1 MACGRFG
8 RRSVETCCWFT
19 KSDGKSLVRLST
31 RSLSAGE
38 LLALQRLISI
48 SRARQLW
55 GQCVDLHNVSDHII
69 MVLIIVIALMRI
81 RQDGQHRHD
90 VSRSGRGTHHRV
102 SRAIWQEG
110 IVWVSDSPA
119 RASISVDNSLTL
131 CSQKFLLRAQKCR
144 QCVLVLAMVEKEVA
158 ISSSFFQSLSKTFP
172 ILPFIKIQ

>member
-1 MACGRFG
+1 M
-8 RRSVETCCWFT
+8 ETCCWFT

-81 RQDGQHRHD
+81 SQDGQHRHD
-90 VSRSGRGTHHRV
+90 VSRSGEGTHHRV
-102 SRAIWQEG
+102 SGAIWQEG

-119 RASISVDNSLTL
+119 
-131 CSQKFLLRAQKCR
+131 
-144 QCVLVLAMVEKEVA
+144 
-158 ISSSFFQSLSKTFP
+158 
-172 ILPFIKIQ
+172 

>member
-1 MACGRFG
+1 M
-8 RRSVETCCWFT
+8 ETCCWFT

-81 RQDGQHRHD
+81 SQD
-90 VSRSGRGTHHRV
+90 VSIDMMSAGLVKEHIIVSVEQFGKRG
-102 SRAIWQEG
+102 
-110 IVWVSDSPA
+110 
-119 RASISVDNSLTL
+119 
-131 CSQKFLLRAQKCR
+131 
-144 QCVLVLAMVEKEVA
+144 
-158 ISSSFFQSLSKTFP
+158 
-172 ILPFIKIQ
+172 

>member
-81 RQDGQHRHD
+81 SQDGQHRHD
-90 VSRSGRGTHHRV
+90 VSRSGEGTHHRV

-131 CSQKFLLRAQKCR
+131 CSETFLLRAQKFR
-144 QCVLVLAMVEKEVA
+144 QCLLFIVIWLLYFYKSC
-158 ISSSFFQSLSKTFP
+158 IFQ
-172 ILPFIKIQ
+172 